1 MLKPSVE
8 SKLTC
13 GKSHDYQNS
22 QFLGSFAKVIA
33 ASSDL
38 QSNSA
43 RAHAPRQSLK
53 PPRSYKMPRGKK
65 KADPEPEPDENELME
80 DAVRVP
86 PGPDRNPLDNSQNF
100 ASRHPPPR

>member
-1 MLKPSVE
+1 MSSTSAETLSRVE
-8 SKLTC
+8 AHVRE
-13 GKSHDYQNS
+13 KSRFTKIPN
-22 QFLGSFAKVIA
+22 FWLGSKAKVIA

-80 DAVRVP
+80 DA
-86 PGPDRNPLDNSQNF
+86 PLEDDDEES
-100 ASRHPPPR
+100 AVSVS